1 MAVRADLAL
10 SLSAPKIHTCVHVCL
25 VALVLMSSAAPQR
38 PDPFSGDR
46 DRGTAAS
53 TVRWGREVPETIRS
67 LGELADADY
76 ADIVT
81 ATIDETPGRAP
92 EQLVYAA
99 LEGVP
104 PGLLFFIPLAQRV
117 FLGLRLKLRP
127 SPDRLL
133 GWKIAERGE
142 NWMRIEAASWL
153 LTGHV
158 VMHLDEGQMSLAS
171 FIRYDRRPAR
181 LIWPPVS
188 LIHRQVA
195 LALVR
200 SATRVQ

>member
-1 MAVRADLAL
+1 
-10 SLSAPKIHTCVHVCL
+10 
-25 VALVLMSSAAPQR
+25 MSSAGPQR
-38 PDPFSGDR
+38 PHPLSGDR
-46 DRGTAAS
+46 GRDTAAS
-53 TVRWGREVPETIRS
+53 TVRWGRDVPDTIRS

-76 ADIVT
+76 VDIVT
-81 ATIDETPGRAP
+81 ATIDETPSSAP

-104 PGLLFFIPLAQRV
+104 PWLLFFVPLIQRV

-133 GWKIAERGE
+133 GWKIADRGE
-142 NWMRIEAASWL
+142 NWMRIEAGSWFM
-153 LTGHV
+153 TGHV
-158 VMHLDEGQMSLAS
+158 VMHLDERQMSFAS
-171 FIRYDRRPAR
+171 FIRYDRGPAR

-188 LIHRQVA
+188 LIHRRVA